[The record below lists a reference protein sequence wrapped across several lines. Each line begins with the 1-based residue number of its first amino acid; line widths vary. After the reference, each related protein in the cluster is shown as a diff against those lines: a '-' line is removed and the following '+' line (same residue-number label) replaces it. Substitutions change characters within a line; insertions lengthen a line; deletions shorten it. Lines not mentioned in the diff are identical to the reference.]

1 MKRRLIVLMMICC
14 LLVAPAS
21 AWADSGSVVQP
32 RYTYVDII
40 HTIFGITDA
49 GVACCYVS
57 LTEASTKTFTYSKL
71 TVYIKRAS
79 DDKTIKTF
87 TATKYPNVDG
97 HFSWSDEYQLT
108 SRGTY
113 YMKATNKLY
122 KNGNLVETIHTTS
135 VDDTY

>member
-32 RYTYVDII
+32 RYTYVDVI

-49 GVACCYVS
+49 GIACCYVS
-57 LTEASTKTFTYSKL
+57 LSEDTTKNFTYSKL
-71 TVYIKRAS
+71 TVYVKRAS
-79 DDKTIKTF
+79 DDKTVKTF
-87 TATKYPNVDG
+87 TATKYPDTYG
-97 HFSWSDEYQLT
+97 DFDWYAEYQLT
-108 SRGTY
+108 ARGTY
-113 YMKATNKLY
+113 YIKATNKLY